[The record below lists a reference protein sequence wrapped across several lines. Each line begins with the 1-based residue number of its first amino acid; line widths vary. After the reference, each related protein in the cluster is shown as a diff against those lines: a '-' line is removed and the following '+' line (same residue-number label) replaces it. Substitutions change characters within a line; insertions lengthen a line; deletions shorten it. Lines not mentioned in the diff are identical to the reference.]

1 MGRAQ
6 ERPRSA
12 SGSAWRLFP
21 TLFTLRLVLGIAVG
35 LVFNP
40 EPSCQLPIQ
49 PGEGAIAADVGQS
62 VGSPAVGNA
71 SGAGVAHGVFDMD
84 AALLMVNFTR
94 ATYCDEGEI
103 QNWSVPGP
111 HPMARPCLGHRPTAL
126 QPFWAWLQSLSRS
139 SAAADAAASLLPPT
153 DTARGAG
160 LVRRA
165 GTSPGS
171 SPRSSRTSAGGT
183 SGASSG
189 MTLRATSPSSPSAAP
204 STSPTGSRRACPL
217 FQALH

>member
-6 ERPRSA
+6 ERPKSA

-94 ATYCDEGEI
+94 VTYCDEGEI

-139 SAAADAAASLLPPT
+139 SAAADAAASLLPRRCRRGPLT
-153 DTARGAG
+153 QRAAQDLSGVRELPRVPAR
-160 LVRRA
+160 VRLARA
-165 GTSPGS
+165 LAA
-171 SPRSSRTSAGGT
+171 RRV
-183 SGASSG
+183 
-189 MTLRATSPSSPSAAP
+189 LR
-204 STSPTGSRRACPL
+204 RV
-217 FQALH
+217 